1 MEIDDFLKVAIE
13 SDASDLHIKAGNYPI
28 VRIHGKLNPLTQF
41 PRLSPNNTFELANQ
55 VLNEHQKEKLN
66 QDLDIDLAYSLP
78 GFGRFRGSVYHQR
91 GSLALVMRIIPLE
104 VKTIR
109 ELLLPEVIEK
119 IAQEPRGLVMV
130 TGTTGSG
137 KTTTLAAMI
146 DHINMQRKENIIT
159 VEDPIEYL
167 HRDKKSTIS
176 QREVGVDVTNF
187 SRGLRASL
195 REDPDVILVGEMR
208 DRETIET
215 ALLASETGHLVMS
228 TLHTLDAPETI
239 NRIVSVFAPHHQRQ
253 IRLQLASIIKACI
266 SMRLIPRKDGQG
278 RVPACEVMINT
289 PYIQECIND
298 REKTLLIRDAIAAGV
313 SQYGMQTFDQ
323 SIYQLYK
330 DGYISYEQ
338 GLRYS
343 SSPDNFKL
351 RVMGIRSTLDVAL
364 EDMESEMSTI
374 ERPNE
379 EVKEEEEELEVAEK
393 ASKEEEK
400 EDKEK
405 S

>member
-1 MEIDDFLKVAIE
+1 MDIDEFLKVAIE

-66 QDLDIDLAYSLP
+66 TDLDIDLAYSLP

-104 VKTIR
+104 VKPIR
-109 ELLLPEVIEK
+109 DLLLPKSIEK
-119 IAQEPRGLVMV
+119 IALELRGLVMV

-137 KTTTLAAMI
+137 KTTTLASMI
-146 DHINMQRKENIIT
+146 DHINTHRKENIIT
-159 VEDPIEYL
+159 IEDPIEYL

-176 QREVGVDVTNF
+176 QREVGLDVTDF

-228 TLHTLDAPETI
+228 TLHTLDASETI
-239 NRIVSVFAPHHQRQ
+239 NRIVTVFAPHHQRQ
-253 IRLQLASIIKACI
+253 VRLQLASIIKACI

-278 RVPACEVMINT
+278 RVPACEIMINT

-298 REKTLLIRDAIAAGV
+298 RDKTLLIRDAIAAGV

-364 EDMESEMSTI
+364 EDMESEMSSI
-374 ERPNE
+374 ERPDE
-379 EVKEEEEELEVAEK
+379 EVKEEEEELETAEK
-393 ASKEEEK
+393 ESKDEK

>member
-1 MEIDDFLKVAIE
+1 MDIDELLKIAIE
-13 SDASDLHIKAGNYPI
+13 NDASDLHIKAGNYPI
-28 VRIHGKLNPLTQF
+28 IRIHGKLKPLTQF
-41 PRLSPNNTFELANQ
+41 PKLSPNNTYELSHQ
-55 VLNEHQKEKLN
+55 VLGEHQKEKLKE
-66 QDLDIDLAYSLP
+66 DLDLDLAYSLP

-104 VKTIR
+104 IKTIR
-109 ELLLPEVIEK
+109 DLLLPEVIEK
-119 IAQEPRGLVMV
+119 IALEPRGLVLV

-146 DHINMQRKENIIT
+146 DHINMYRKENIIT
-159 VEDPIEYL
+159 IEDPIEYL
-167 HRDKKSTIS
+167 HRDKKSTIA
-176 QREVGVDVTNF
+176 QREVGMDVNDF
-187 SRGLRASL
+187 ARGLRASL

-215 ALLASETGHLVMS
+215 ALLAAETGHLVMS

-253 IRLQLASIIKACI
+253 IRLQMASIIKACI

-278 RVPACEVMINT
+278 RVPAVEVMINT
-289 PYIQECIND
+289 PYISECIND

-338 GLRYS
+338 GLRFS

-351 RVMGIRSTLDVAL
+351 RVMGIRSTLDVAM
-364 EDMESEMSTI
+364 EDMEREMSRI
-374 ERPNE
+374 ERPHI
-379 EVKEEEEELEVAEK
+379 EVKEEEEASEIAEK
-393 ASKEEEK
+393 EAA
-400 EDKEK
+400 KEK
-405 S
+405 KEAKE

>member
-1 MEIDDFLKVAIE
+1 MDIDEFLKVAIE

-28 VRIHGKLNPLTQF
+28 IRVHGKLNPLTQF

-66 QDLDIDLAYSLP
+66 TDLDIDLAYSLP

-104 VKTIR
+104 VKPIR
-109 ELLLPEVIEK
+109 DLLLPKSIEK
-119 IAQEPRGLVMV
+119 IALELRGLVMV

-137 KTTTLAAMI
+137 KTTTLASMI
-146 DHINMQRKENIIT
+146 DHINTHRKENIIT
-159 VEDPIEYL
+159 IEDPIEYL

-176 QREVGVDVTNF
+176 QREVGLDVTDF

-228 TLHTLDAPETI
+228 TLHTLDASETI
-239 NRIVSVFAPHHQRQ
+239 NRIVTVFAPHHQRQ
-253 IRLQLASIIKACI
+253 VRLQLASIIKACI

-278 RVPACEVMINT
+278 RVPACEIMINT

-298 REKTLLIRDAIAAGV
+298 RDKTLLIRDAIAAGV

-364 EDMESEMSTI
+364 EDMESEMSSI
-374 ERPNE
+374 ERPDE
-379 EVKEEEEELEVAEK
+379 EVKEEEEELETAEK
-393 ASKEEEK
+393 ESKDEK

>member
-1 MEIDDFLKVAIE
+1 MDIDDLLKVAIE
-13 SDASDLHIKAGNYPI
+13 TDASDLHVKAGNYPI
-28 VRIHGKLNPLTQF
+28 IRIHGKLKPLTQF
-41 PRLSPNNTFELANQ
+41 PRLSPNNTYELAHQ
-55 VLNEHQKEKLN
+55 VLNEHQKEKLSA
-66 QDLDIDLAYSLP
+66 DLDLDLAYSLP

-104 VKTIR
+104 VKTIQN
-109 ELLLPEVIEK
+109 LLLPEVIEK
-119 IAQEPRGLVMV
+119 IAMEARGLIMV

-146 DHINMQRKENIIT
+146 DHINTHRKENIIT

-176 QREVGVDVTNF
+176 QREVGVDVMDF

-239 NRIVSVFAPHHQRQ
+239 NRVVSVFAPHHQRQ

-278 RVPACEVMINT
+278 RVPAVEVMINT
-289 PYIQECIND
+289 PYISECISD
-298 REKTLLIRDAIAAGV
+298 REKTVLIRDAIAAGV

-364 EDMESEMSTI
+364 EDMEREMGHL
-374 ERPNE
+374 ERPAE
-379 EVKEEEEELEVAEK
+379 EVKIEEEELESV
-393 ASKEEEK
+393 EK
-400 EDKEK
+400 EKKKDK
-405 S
+405 